1 MEVYKNS
8 RNAVG
13 YFPVD
18 VPLLGQISG
27 RKTEGYRR
35 KKVDRRSGFPKR
47 NSLVLEWRSLA

>member
-8 RNAVG
+8 RNAVR

-47 NSLVLEWRSLA
+47 NSLILEWRSLA